1 MILVM
6 KSTTAEERRRLESLD
21 AQSLARHQ
29 LQRLND
35 LLDEIIPANGF
46 YAAKLG
52 GIERPIRSLDALAK
66 LPFTFKEELLGISHG
81 HDLANNRTWP
91 LERYARFHQTS
102 GTHGRPMVVLDTAED
117 WRWWI
122 ECWQYVLDAAEVTAD
137 DRVLMAFS
145 FGPFIGFW
153 SAYDALAERGCL
165 LVPTGGVNTLGRLEL
180 ARASRATVVC
190 CTPSYALHLAEVGA
204 QHKLDVGSLGV
215 RRLIVAGEPGGSV
228 GTVRE
233 RIESLWQAKVLDHC
247 GATEVGPWGYG
258 DLESTSVRVIESEFI
273 AEFHSLATG
282 TAAVEGEL
290 AELVITS
297 LGRTGSPVIRY
308 RTGDLVRPTW
318 RGEGPNRFVRLDGG
332 VLGRTDDMLI
342 VRGVNV
348 FPSSIEQIV
357 RSFPEVVEFRAI
369 VSKQKELDQLAVEIE
384 DRLEQPERVAR
395 ELQLRLGLS
404 VTVRTVPLGSLPR
417 YEGKGKRFEDRRK

>member
-1 MILVM
+1 MNF
-6 KSTTAEERRRLESLD
+6 STALERRQLEALD
-21 AQSLARHQ
+21 AQALVRHQ
-29 LQRLND
+29 LRRLNE
-35 LLDEIIPANGF
+35 LLDAILPANAF
-46 YAAKLG
+46 YATKLVDVP
-52 GIERPIRSLDALAK
+52 RPIRSLDALSAC
-66 LPFTFKEELLGISHG
+66 PFTFKEELLGIPHG

-91 LERYARFHQTS
+91 LDRYARFHQTS
-102 GTHGRPMVVLDTAED
+102 GTHGRPLAVLDTPDD

-122 ECWQYVLDAAEVTAD
+122 ECWQYVLDAAGVTTD

-153 SAYDALAERGCL
+153 SAYDALAQRGCL

-180 ARASRATVVC
+180 ARTSRATVVC

-204 QHKLDVGSLGV
+204 EHKLDVGSLGV
-215 RRLIVAGEPGGSV
+215 RRLILAGEPGGSV
-228 GTVRE
+228 PAVRD

-247 GATEVGPWGYG
+247 GATEVGPWGFG
-258 DLESTSVRVIESEFI
+258 DLEGNWVRVIESEFI
-273 AEFHSLATG
+273 AEFLSIATG
-282 TAAVEGEL
+282 TSAAEGEL
-290 AELVITS
+290 AELVITT
-297 LGRTGSPVIRY
+297 LGRAGSPVIRY

-318 RGEGPNRFVRLDGG
+318 RSEGPNRFVRLDGG

-348 FPSSIEQIV
+348 FPASIEQIV
-357 RSFPEVVEFRAI
+357 RSFPEIVEFRAT
-369 VSKQKELDQLAVEIE
+369 VYKESQLDQLAVEIE
-384 DRLEQPERVAR
+384 DRLEQPDRVAR

-417 YEGKGKRFEDRRK
+417 FEGKGKRFVDSRKSGE